1 MTSNGAFTLFC
12 NPFKASGNE
21 MTSTRLAGLAL
32 VFLASAIAVQWT
44 SEARAHGVT
53 LKIHHFLPADS
64 AFHTRFL
71 LPWKE
76 KLEKESD
83 GHLRIQVYPAMQPGG
98 NPSQLYDQAKDRT
111 ADIVWTSVAYDAW
124 RFPAFEVFTLP
135 LMTNSAKG
143 SSRALWEYVQTQ
155 NLARKEFAGVRL
167 LAVNVSPA
175 AGFGRRAQGLP
186 EVDSALH
193 SDVFILAMNSDVYKA
208 LPDEL
213 RQVIMSNSGAATSA
227 WIGEVLDDVR
237 TREIRPAEDEGGAR
251 TEQLALWQRR
261 AQSAIE
267 NRIRELD
274 QRGLNGREL
283 VERAQALLAEYDAV
297 K

>member
-1 MTSNGAFTLFC
+1 MI
-12 NPFKASGNE
+12 
-21 MTSTRLAGLAL
+21 STRLARLAL
-32 VFLASAIAVQWT
+32 VFFASVIALQWT
-44 SEARAHGVT
+44 CDARAHGVT

-83 GHLRIQVYPAMQPGG
+83 GHLRIQIFPAMQGAI
-98 NPSQLYDQAKDRT
+98 PSQLYDQVKDRT
-111 ADIVWTSVAYDAW
+111 VDIVWTPVAYDAG

-135 LMTNSAKG
+135 LMANSAKG

-155 NLARKEFAGVRL
+155 NLARKEFTGVRL

-175 AGFGRRAQGLP
+175 GGFGRRAQVLP
-186 EVDSALH
+186 ADDSALR
-193 SDVFILAMNSDVYKA
+193 SDVFIFAMNSEVYKS

-213 RQVIMSNSGAATSA
+213 RQVIMANSGAATSA
-227 WIGEVLDDVR
+227 WIGEVLDVGR
-237 TREIRPAEDEGGAR
+237 SSAARGATAE
-251 TEQLALWQRR
+251 QIALWERH
-261 AQSAIE
+261 AQTAIE

-274 QRGLNGREL
+274 QRGLNGKEL
-283 VERAQALLAEYDAV
+283 VESAQALLAEYDPL

>member
-1 MTSNGAFTLFC
+1 MVSRRAARLIVVALAC
-12 NPFKASGNE
+12 VIALQWQNE
-21 MTSTRLAGLAL
+21 
-32 VFLASAIAVQWT
+32 VH
-44 SEARAHGVT
+44 AHGVT

-83 GHLRIQVYPAMQPGG
+83 GHLRIQAYPAMQLGG

-111 ADIVWTSVAYDAW
+111 VDIVWTAVAYDAW
-124 RFPAFEVFTLP
+124 RFPAFEVFNLP
-135 LMTNSAKG
+135 LMTHSAKG
-143 SSRALWEYVQTQ
+143 SSRALWQYVQVH

-167 LAVNVSPA
+167 LAVRVSPA
-175 AGFGRRAQGLP
+175 GSGDKEQTLP
-186 EVDSALH
+186 EGDMNPPLLH
-193 SDVFILAMNSDVYKA
+193 WNVFVLAMNADAYKS

-213 RQVIMSNSGAATSA
+213 KTVISANSGAETSA
-227 WIGEVLDDVR
+227 WLGKIFDDSQVGTTHSADGR
-237 TREIRPAEDEGGAR
+237 GGAQAA
-251 TEQLALWQRR
+251 EVALRQQRD
-261 AQSAIE
+261 QSSIE

-274 QRGLNGREL
+274 RRGLDGKEL
-283 VERAQALLAEYDAV
+283 VDSARALLAEYDPP

>member
-1 MTSNGAFTLFC
+1 
-12 NPFKASGNE
+12 

-32 VFLASAIAVQWT
+32 AFLASAIALQWT
-44 SEARAHGVT
+44 GDVRAHGVT

-64 AFHTRFL
+64 AFHSRFL

-83 GHLRIQVYPAMQPGG
+83 GHLRIQIYPAMQGA
-98 NPSQLYDQAKDRT
+98 NPSQLYDQVKDRT
-111 ADIVWTSVAYDAW
+111 ADIVWTPVAHDAW

-143 SSRALWEYVQTQ
+143 SNRALWEYVQTQ
-155 NLARKEFAGVRL
+155 NLAKKEFAGLRL

-175 AGFGRRAQGLP
+175 AGFGRRARLP
-186 EVDSALH
+186 EDESALR
-193 SDVFILAMNSDVYKA
+193 SDVFIFAMNSEVYKG

-213 RQVIMSNSGAATSA
+213 RQVIMANSGAATSA
-227 WIGEVLDDVR
+227 WIGEVLDDDR
-237 TREIRPAEDEGGAR
+237 TGEIKASEGDGAAR
-251 TEQLALWQRR
+251 AEQLAVWQRR

-274 QRGLNGREL
+274 QRGLNGKEL
-283 VERAQALLAEYDAV
+283 VESAQALLAEYDAV

>member
-1 MTSNGAFTLFC
+1 
-12 NPFKASGNE
+12 
-21 MTSTRLAGLAL
+21 MTSTRLAVAV
-32 VFLASAIAVQWT
+32 VFFACAIALQWT
-44 SEARAHGVT
+44 GDARAHGVT

-76 KLEKESD
+76 KVEKESD
-83 GHLRIQVYPAMQPGG
+83 GHLRIQIYPAMQPGG
-98 NPSQLYDQAKDRT
+98 NPAQLYDQVKDRT
-111 ADIVWTSVAYDAW
+111 ADIVWTPVAYDAW

-143 SSRALWEYVQTQ
+143 SNRALWEYVQTQ
-155 NLARKEFAGVRL
+155 NLAKKEFAGVRL
-167 LAVNVSPA
+167 LAVNVSSA
-175 AGFGRRAQGLP
+175 VGFGRQAPVLS
-186 EVDSALH
+186 EDESALH
-193 SDVFILAMNSDVYKA
+193 SDVFIFAMNSDVYKS

-213 RQVIMSNSGAATSA
+213 RQVIMTNSGAATSA
-227 WIGEVLDDVR
+227 WIGEVLDDRR
-237 TREIRPAEDEGGAR
+237 TSEVKPAEGAGVAP

-274 QRGLNGREL
+274 QRGLNGKEL
-283 VERAQALLAEYDAV
+283 VESAQALLAEYDPV